1 MNTLPIAS
9 LEPLPDFCAVARA
22 SRAQLG
28 AACGPICQ
36 GGASESCSQRP
47 GRPGRPRRQTLEVR
61 TWTVPRRPRPSA
73 DELVERARGL
83 VPLLYE
89 KAEETERARCV
100 APETIA
106 AMRDRQLF
114 RVLLPARF
122 GGFEDD
128 LNTLVRMV
136 CELSAACGSTGWV
149 AGLMMIH
156 QWLCAQFPIEI
167 QEELWGDDP
176 DAIVAGSYASGA
188 VARKEPG
195 GYRITGRWP
204 FASGCDH
211 AGWALIGV
219 TFPPDGDDDRPQP
232 GFVLAGE
239 GEFSIADDWF
249 VVGLAGTGSKSV
261 VCDDQLIPA
270 HRRVILADLNAGLT
284 PGARALGSPLY
295 RIPLLAAIPA
305 AIVSPALGILDGA
318 IRDFV
323 AATEARKTRGAVVA
337 GGARMAEYAT
347 VQARLGEAAGTL
359 AAGGTLLRSDLDET
373 QRRARAGETIDVDY
387 RIKVRLAQAF
397 VVRLA
402 VQGIDA
408 LYGATGGGGLYLGHR
423 VQRAWRDIHAVSHHV
438 SLNWDAVSTMYGQ
451 HALGLEPRGQY

>member
-1 MNTLPIAS
+1 MDGTDALK
-9 LEPLPDFCAVARA
+9 
-22 SRAQLG
+22 
-28 AACGPICQ
+28 
-36 GGASESCSQRP
+36 
-47 GRPGRPRRQTLEVR
+47 
-61 TWTVPRRPRPSA
+61 PSA
-73 DELVERARGL
+73 DELVERARAL
-83 VPLLYE
+83 APLLYDR
-89 KAEETERARCV
+89 AEETERARRV
-100 APETIA
+100 AAETME
-106 AMRDRQLF
+106 AMRERRLF

-122 GGFEDD
+122 GGFEGD

-176 DAIVAGSYASGA
+176 DTIVAGSYASSA
-188 VARKEPG
+188 VARPEPG
-195 GYRITGRWP
+195 GWRISGAWP

-219 TFPPDGDDDRPQP
+219 TFPPDDGTGQPQP
-232 GFVLAGE
+232 GFVLAGK

-261 VCDDQLIPA
+261 VCDDQFIPA
-270 HRRVILADLNAGLT
+270 RRRVLLAELNTGLT

-295 RIPLLAAIPA
+295 RIPLLAAVPA
-305 AIVSPALGILDGA
+305 AIVSPAIGILDGA

-323 AATEARKTRGAVVA
+323 AATGARKTRGAVVA
-337 GGARMAEYAT
+337 GGARMAEFAT
-347 VQARLGEAAGTL
+347 VQARLGEAAAAL
-359 AAGGTLLRSDLDET
+359 AAGKALLASDFEET
-373 QRRARAGETIDVDY
+373 QRRAREGEAIDVAY

-438 SLNWDAVSTMYGQ
+438 SLNWDAVGTMYGQ

>member
-1 MNTLPIAS
+1 MDGIDPA
-9 LEPLPDFCAVARA
+9 
-22 SRAQLG
+22 
-28 AACGPICQ
+28 
-36 GGASESCSQRP
+36 
-47 GRPGRPRRQTLEVR
+47 
-61 TWTVPRRPRPSA
+61 RPSG
-73 DELVERARGL
+73 DELVERARAL
-83 VPLLYE
+83 APLLYE
-89 KAEETERARCV
+89 RAEETERQRCV
-100 APETIA
+100 SPEAIE
-106 AMRDRQLF
+106 AMRARQLF

-136 CELSAACGSTGWV
+136 RELSAACGSTGWV
-149 AGLMMIH
+149 GGLMMIH

-176 DAIVAGSYASGA
+176 DAIIAGSYASSA
-188 VARKEPG
+188 VARPERG
-195 GYRITGRWP
+195 GYRISGKWR

-211 AGWALIGV
+211 ASWALIGV
-219 TFPPDGDDDRPQP
+219 TFPPDDADSQPQP
-232 GFVLAGE
+232 GFVLAKE
-239 GEFSIADDWF
+239 GEFAIEDDWF

-261 VCDDQLIPA
+261 VCDDQFIPG
-270 HRRVILADLNAGLT
+270 RRKVTLVELNTGLT

-305 AIVSPALGILDGA
+305 AIVSPALGILEGA

-323 AATEARKTRGAVVA
+323 DATGARETRGAVVA
-337 GGARMAEYAT
+337 GGARMAEFAT
-347 VQARLGEAAGTL
+347 VQARLGEAAATL
-359 AAGGTLLRSDLDET
+359 AAGTALLRSDLDET
-373 QRRARAGETIDVDY
+373 QRLAREGEAITVDY

-408 LYGATGGGGLYLGHR
+408 LYGATGGGGLYLSHR